1 MTNEDLRIVRD
12 VLRESARL
20 SNSDADAL
28 TAEIARRC
36 GNASPR
42 NRGLSVEPTVAAPT
56 VCQVEHSHWEGPM
69 ICGNPLPCPRH
80 GGR

>member
-1 MTNEDLRIVRD
+1 MTNEDLRIVQA

-28 TAEIARRC
+28 TREIARRC
-36 GNASPR
+36 EDARRPQAR
-42 NRGLSVEPTVAAPT
+42 T
-56 VCQVEHSHWEGPM
+56 CQVEHSHWEGPM
-69 ICGNPLPCPRH
+69 ICGNSLPCPRH